1 MLLWQ
6 KAMIGLARNP
16 GVTRR
21 MQGSPRMDRFARRY
35 VGGLDAAGGLARAL
49 ELRAAGIDASLFY
62 LGEYVEDPAEIR
74 ATMDAL
80 TEAAAGLGRA
90 GLDVHVSVD
99 PTQAGA
105 MRSWDDCRANVLALA
120 RAVADSAL
128 APDSGDGGP
137 ARRDVLMLDMEDSSV
152 TEPTLELHRV
162 LRAEG
167 LPAAVTVQAYLR
179 RTPDDLDGL
188 VRDGAMVRLVK
199 GAFAEPAALAFTS
212 RRERD
217 DAYRCCMAT
226 LLSPEARER
235 GVRPVFGTHDDRM
248 IDLAAHMAKANG
260 WLPGEWEVEMLL
272 GVRPDY
278 QRELV
283 GRGVRLRLY
292 LPFGRDW
299 WPYSIRR
306 VGENPRNALFVLRSL
321 LGGG

>member
-6 KAMIGLARNP
+6 KAMIGLVRSQ

-21 MQGSPRMDRFARRY
+21 MQGSPRMDRFASRY
-35 VGGLDAAGGLARAL
+35 VGGRDAAGGLARAV
-49 ELRAAGIDASLFY
+49 ELRAAGLDASLFY

-74 ATMDAL
+74 ATVDAL
-80 TEAAAGLGRA
+80 TESAVGLGRA

-105 MRSWDDCRANVLALA
+105 MRSWDDCLENVRTLA
-120 RAVADSAL
+120 RAVADNV
-128 APDSGDGGP
+128 PEEGGP

-152 TEPTLELHRV
+152 TGPTLELYHT
-162 LRAEG
+162 LRTEG
-167 LPAAVTVQAYLR
+167 LPVAVTVQSYLH
-179 RTPDDLDGL
+179 RTRADLDSL

-199 GAFAEPAALAFTS
+199 GAFAEPAAVAFTS

-217 DAYRCCMAT
+217 DAYRRCLAT

-235 GVRPVFGTHDDRM
+235 GVRPVFGTHDHRM
-248 IDLAAHMAKANG
+248 IDLAARTAEVNG
-260 WLPGEWEVEMLL
+260 WREGEWEVEMLL
-272 GVRPDY
+272 GVRPGY

-283 GRGVRLRLY
+283 DRGVRLRLY

-321 LGGG
+321 LGGK